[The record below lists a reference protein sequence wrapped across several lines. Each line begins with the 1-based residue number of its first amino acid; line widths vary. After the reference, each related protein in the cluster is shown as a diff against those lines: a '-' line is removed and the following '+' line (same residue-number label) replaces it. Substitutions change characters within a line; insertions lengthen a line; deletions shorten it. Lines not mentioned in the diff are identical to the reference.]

1 MELVLMKEHEDGS
14 ATYQFDMTDDE
25 RLQLLNLGII
35 TALKM
40 GIEEGRKFNDDTISS
55 EVSVG
60 DTGSGEEDCVY
71 GPCVKSG
78 KSELAC
84 VCDQI
89 TKVPY

>member
-1 MELVLMKEHEDGS
+1 MELVLVKENEDGS

-40 GIEEGRKFNDDTISS
+40 GIEEGRKFDESS
-55 EVSVG
+55 QASVG
-60 DTGSGEEDCVY
+60 DTGSGTEDCVY

-78 KSELAC
+78 KSELQC
-84 VCDQI
+84 VCEQV

>member
-1 MELVLMKEHEDGS
+1 MELVLIKENEDGS

-40 GIEEGRKFNDDTISS
+40 GIEEGRKFHEPS
-55 EVSVG
+55 ETSVG
-60 DTGSGEEDCVY
+60 DTGSGTEDCVY

-78 KSELAC
+78 KSELQC
-84 VCDQI
+84 VCEQV

>member
-1 MELVLMKEHEDGS
+1 MELTLVKEHPDGS
-14 ATYQFDMTDDE
+14 ATYTFDMTDDE

-40 GIEEGRKFNDDTISS
+40 GIEEGRKFDDSQ
-55 EVSVG
+55 VNMG
-60 DTGSGEEDCVY
+60 DTGSGTEDCVY

-78 KSELAC
+78 KSELQC

>member
-1 MELVLMKEHEDGS
+1 MELTLVKEHPDGS
-14 ATYQFDMTDDE
+14 ATYTFDMTDDE

-40 GIEEGRKFNDDTISS
+40 GIEEGRKFDESS

-60 DTGSGEEDCVY
+60 DTTSGEQDCVY

-78 KSELAC
+78 ESELRC
-84 VCDQI
+84 ICDQV